1 MLMET
6 ATVPVAARE
15 LSRAALHDFQL
26 IRAAVHEGD
35 EKAYTELMRLHQR
48 AVNRLINKMVRST
61 DDADDLTQETFA
73 KAFRALPNFRAEY
86 AFSTWLY
93 RIATNTAINFLRKR
107 KTSPQ
112 TLPMAALVLTDDG
125 EMLGMDFRDQG
136 LNPQEAIIRDQR
148 IGLMRQAVAQLPP
161 KHAHMVT
168 LRYFEEL
175 SYLEI
180 AEELR
185 IAVTTVKA
193 QLYHCRQRLLQLV
206 KNSQHA
212 L

>member
-1 MLMET
+1 MQV
-6 ATVPVAARE
+6 ATPPVARE
-15 LSRAALHDFQL
+15 QSPATLHDFHL
-26 IRAAVHEGD
+26 IRTAVEHHD
-35 EKAYTELMRLHQR
+35 EKAYAELMRRHQR
-48 AVNRLINKMVRST
+48 LVLRQIRKIVRSP
-61 DDADDLTQETFA
+61 DDAADLTQETFA
-73 KAFRALPNFRAEY
+73 KAFRALPTFRAEY

-93 RIATNTAINFLRKR
+93 RIATNTALNHLRKQ
-107 KTSPQ
+107 KASLP
-112 TLPMAALVLTDDG
+112 TLSMGSLAITDTG
-125 EMLGMDFRDQG
+125 EPRTLQFRDQG

-161 KHAHMVT
+161 RHAHMVT

-180 AEELR
+180 AQELR

-193 QLYHCRQRLLQLV
+193 QLYHCRQRLLLLV
-206 KNSQHA
+206 KNSQHV

>member
-1 MLMET
+1 MDA
-6 ATVPVAARE
+6 ATPPAARE
-15 LSRAALHDFQL
+15 ISPATRHDFKL
-26 IRAAVHEGD
+26 IRAAVEQRD
-35 EKAYTELMRLHQR
+35 EKAYAELMHRHQR
-48 AVNRLINKMVRST
+48 AVFRLLQKMVRST

-73 KAFRALPNFRAEY
+73 KAFRALPTFRAEY

-112 TLPMAALVLTDDG
+112 TLPMGTLLLNADG
-125 EMLGMDFRDQG
+125 ELREMDFHDHG
-136 LNPQEAIIRDQR
+136 LNPQEAIIRAQR

-161 KHAHMVT
+161 KHAQMVT

-175 SYLEI
+175 SYHEI
-180 AEELR
+180 AQELR

-193 QLYHCRQRLLQLV
+193 QLYHCRQRLLLLV

>member
-1 MLMET
+1 MET
-6 ATVPVAARE
+6 LTSPVARE
-15 LSRAALHDFQL
+15 LSRATLHDFQL
-26 IRAAVHEGD
+26 IRTALQGD
-35 EKAYTELMRLHQR
+35 EKAYAELVRLHR
-48 AVNRLINKMVRST
+48 RTVFRLIQKMVRST

-73 KAFRALPNFRAEY
+73 KAFLALPNFRAEY

-107 KTSPQ
+107 KSSPQ
-112 TLPMAALVLTDDG
+112 TLSMGGMVMTDAG
-125 EMLGMDFRDQG
+125 ELRELDFRDQG
-136 LNPQEAIIRDQR
+136 LNPQEAVIRDQR
-148 IGLMRQAVAQLPP
+148 LGLVRQAVAQLPP

-168 LRYFEEL
+168 LRYFDEL

-180 AEELR
+180 AQELR

-193 QLYHCRQRLLQLV
+193 QLYHCRQRLLHLIQ
-206 KNSQHA
+206 NSQHA

>member
-1 MLMET
+1 MEV
-6 ATVPVAARE
+6 ATPPVARE
-15 LSRAALHDFQL
+15 ISRATRHDFML
-26 IRAAVHEGD
+26 IRAAVEQHD
-35 EKAYTELMRLHQR
+35 EKAYAELMRLHRR
-48 AVNRLINKMVRST
+48 AVFRLLQKMVRST

-112 TLPMAALVLTDDG
+112 TLPMGTLLPTADG
-125 EMLGMDFRDQG
+125 ELREMDFHDHG
-136 LNPQEAIIRDQR
+136 LNPQEAIIRAQR

-175 SYLEI
+175 SYHEI
-180 AEELR
+180 AQELR

-193 QLYHCRQRLLQLV
+193 QLYHCRQRLLLLV